1 MNKENAN
8 WHLNQV
14 IKEARFVSNDQL
26 RDVLSTLM
34 LHAEWIIDE
43 HKRMRGFYQK
53 NDKDFKFWQHICAVE
68 RGQTSVIIRWR
79 KFQGKRLYSEP
90 LSTSELIDYKMPMT
104 RFKGCTV
111 NEKRTILA
119 TEQRFAK
126 VRRINEKLSL
136 IHKCHQALFD
146 MTREHVTDK
155 SIEKDIRNSIGIS
168 ELPDH
173 QSETNEFTEEDRIA
187 FRKSCGL

>member
-1 MNKENAN
+1 MKKENAN

-14 IKEARFVSNDQL
+14 IREARFVSNDQL

-34 LHAEWIIDE
+34 FHAEWVVDE

-79 KFQGKRLYSEP
+79 KFQGKRLFSEP
-90 LSTSELIDYKMPMT
+90 LTTSELIDYRMPMS

-111 NEKRTILA
+111 NEKRTILV
-119 TEQRFAK
+119 TEKRFAK
-126 VRRINEKLSL
+126 IRRINEKISL

-146 MTREHVTDK
+146 MTREHISDK
-155 SIEKDIRNSIGIS
+155 SIERDIRDSLGI
-168 ELPDH
+168 PDH
-173 QSETNEFTEEDRIA
+173 HSKTNEFTEEDRIA

>member
-1 MNKENAN
+1 MKKENAD

-14 IKEARFVSNDQL
+14 IKEARFVSKDQL
-26 RDVLSTLM
+26 LDVLSTLM
-34 LHAEWIIDE
+34 LHAEWIVDE
-43 HKRMRGFYQK
+43 HKRMRDFYQK

-79 KFQGKRLYSEP
+79 KFQGKRLYSDP
-90 LSTSELIDYKMPMT
+90 LSTSELNDFKMPMS
-104 RFKGCTV
+104 RFKGCTA

-119 TEQRFAK
+119 TEQRFSK

-136 IHKCHQALFD
+136 IHKFHQALFD

-155 SIEKDIRNSIGIS
+155 SIEKDIRNSLGIP

-173 QSETNEFTEEDRIA
+173 QSETSEFSEEERTA
-187 FRKSCGL
+187 FRKKIGL